1 MKDNRSNKNKNTKRK
16 LLDENGRV
24 FGVISIIDVFVIVVV
39 AVLALAA
46 VVKFTASDAPGSPS
60 ASVTLTPVSYDVT
73 FRMMRESAADCLRVG
88 DTVYAEGGYEIGKI
102 IAIER
107 NDAMTISTLADGK
120 QVLAPAYGR
129 LDLTVTIDVDCSVS
143 NGHYY
148 ANKIYSLGVNAEI
161 RMYTKYNSG
170 SVIVS
175 RLDSKI

>member
-1 MKDNRSNKNKNTKRK
+1 MGNQNTKKKRK

-24 FGVISIIDVFVIVVV
+24 FGVISIVDVLVIVVV

-46 VVKFTASDAPGSPS
+46 FVKFTSTSAPGSPS

-73 FRMMRESAADCLRVG
+73 FRLMRESAADCLRVG

-102 IAIER
+102 VAIEPR
-107 NDAMTISTLADGK
+107 EAVSLSTLADGK

-129 LDLTVTIDVDCSVS
+129 LDLTVTIDVDCSIS

-148 ANKIYSLGVNAEI
+148 ANKVYALGVNSEI
-161 RMYTKYNSG
+161 RMYTKYNSAI
-170 SVIVS
+170 VVVS
-175 RLDSKI
+175 RLEPKS